1 MVKHNLIL
9 LLSSSVSL
17 LLPIVNGFSP
27 THTTSH
33 HQTIVNSLSLTNH
46 HHLVGQQLPAAASAA
61 FSNHPPTRLLFTPKE
76 DNDDDK
82 PFIQSAIHNS
92 PFFRSL
98 AILYAL
104 LFAIYQGSNVGEL
117 QKLSRFVLLSPK
129 AAATV
134 HLLSFSTWFGSVVYT
149 TFVAGI
155 TMFKNL
161 PRRVFG
167 KIQAKLFPLYFQ
179 LGSALLSVQ
188 ILTLIAMPDILSKT
202 SEVSLGVAFIAT
214 LLNLLFLEPKSTR
227 IMFDRYQLEDEG
239 LKTSDEY
246 SEKAKAF
253 GRLHGI
259 SSLANLVA
267 LCGGIVHA
275 VRLAS
280 SLVI

>member
-33 HQTIVNSLSLTNH
+33 QTIVNSLSLTKQ

-61 FSNHPPTRLLFTPKE
+61 FSNHPPTRLFLTPKE
-76 DNDDDK
+76 DNDANNDDDK

-161 PRRVFG
+161 PR
-167 KIQAKLFPLYFQ
+167 
-179 LGSALLSVQ
+179 
-188 ILTLIAMPDILSKT
+188 
-202 SEVSLGVAFIAT
+202 
-214 LLNLLFLEPKSTR
+214 
-227 IMFDRYQLEDEG
+227 
-239 LKTSDEY
+239 
-246 SEKAKAF
+246 
-253 GRLHGI
+253 
-259 SSLANLVA
+259 
-267 LCGGIVHA
+267 
-275 VRLAS
+275 
-280 SLVI
+280 

>member
-1 MVKHNLIL
+1 MVKHNLII
-9 LLSSSVSL
+9 LLSSSVYL

-33 HQTIVNSLSLTNH
+33 HQTIVNSLSLTSNH
-46 HHLVGQQLPAAASAA
+46 HHLVSQQLPAAASAA
-61 FSNHPPTRLLFTPKE
+61 FSNRPPTRLFLTPKE
-76 DNDDDK
+76 DNDANNDDDK

-161 PRRVFG
+161 PR
-167 KIQAKLFPLYFQ
+167 
-179 LGSALLSVQ
+179 
-188 ILTLIAMPDILSKT
+188 
-202 SEVSLGVAFIAT
+202 
-214 LLNLLFLEPKSTR
+214 
-227 IMFDRYQLEDEG
+227 
-239 LKTSDEY
+239 
-246 SEKAKAF
+246 
-253 GRLHGI
+253 
-259 SSLANLVA
+259 
-267 LCGGIVHA
+267 
-275 VRLAS
+275 
-280 SLVI
+280 

>member
-33 HQTIVNSLSLTNH
+33 HQTIVNSLSLTSRNASKSNH
-46 HHLVGQQLPAAASAA
+46 HHHHHQLPAAASAA
-61 FSNHPPTRLLFTPKE
+61 FSNHPPTRLFITHKE
-76 DNDDDK
+76 DNDANNDDDK

-161 PRRVFG
+161 PR
-167 KIQAKLFPLYFQ
+167 
-179 LGSALLSVQ
+179 
-188 ILTLIAMPDILSKT
+188 
-202 SEVSLGVAFIAT
+202 
-214 LLNLLFLEPKSTR
+214 
-227 IMFDRYQLEDEG
+227 
-239 LKTSDEY
+239 
-246 SEKAKAF
+246 
-253 GRLHGI
+253 
-259 SSLANLVA
+259 
-267 LCGGIVHA
+267 
-275 VRLAS
+275 
-280 SLVI
+280 

>member
-33 HQTIVNSLSLTNH
+33 HQTIVNSLSLTSNH
-46 HHLVGQQLPAAASAA
+46 HHLVSQQLPAAASAA
-61 FSNHPPTRLLFTPKE
+61 FSNRPPTRLFLTPKE
-76 DNDDDK
+76 DNDANNDDDK

-155 TMFKNL
+155 TMFRNL
-161 PRRVFG
+161 PR
-167 KIQAKLFPLYFQ
+167 
-179 LGSALLSVQ
+179 
-188 ILTLIAMPDILSKT
+188 
-202 SEVSLGVAFIAT
+202 
-214 LLNLLFLEPKSTR
+214 
-227 IMFDRYQLEDEG
+227 
-239 LKTSDEY
+239 
-246 SEKAKAF
+246 
-253 GRLHGI
+253 
-259 SSLANLVA
+259 
-267 LCGGIVHA
+267 
-275 VRLAS
+275 
-280 SLVI
+280 